1 MYHVS
6 TSGCSKRSPRR
17 NKLTASLL
25 CLVLLL
31 PSCQQMS
38 LEEET
43 GGSGGTSCATPVGF
57 GEGTAER
64 PFTVADVQ
72 KGRAVASQAQ
82 VWVIGYAVGSAYRS
96 LDNATFS
103 PSAASSSSLL
113 LSADSACTQVSRCI
127 PVELGSVKWQRQF
140 ALSQQPAGFR
150 QCVMLRGVPSKYY
163 NKNGLRSLSAGRW
176 FLGLDLS
183 CVSRDPQEWETDTI
197 CASVPPQR

>member
-1 MYHVS
+1 M
-6 TSGCSKRSPRR
+6 RSPRR
-17 NKLTASLL
+17 SKLTVSIL

-43 GGSGGTSCATPVGF
+43 GGSSGTSCASPVGF

-64 PFTVADVQ
+64 PFTVGDVM
-72 KGRAVASQAQ
+72 KGKAAQSQSQ

-96 LDNATFS
+96 LDKATFS
-103 PSAASSSSLL
+103 PSSASSSSLL

-127 PVELGSVKWQRQF
+127 PVELGSAKWQNQF
-140 ALSQQPAGFR
+140 ALSRQPAGFR

-183 CVSRDPQEWETDTI
+183 CVSRDPQEWEADTI
-197 CASVPPQR
+197 CASVPPLR

>member
-1 MYHVS
+1 
-6 TSGCSKRSPRR
+6 
-17 NKLTASLL
+17 
-25 CLVLLL
+25 
-31 PSCQQMS
+31 MS

-43 GGSGGTSCATPVGF
+43 GGSSGTSCATPVGF

-72 KGRAVASQAQ
+72 QGRAAASQAP

-140 ALSQQPAGFR
+140 ALSQYPAGFR

-197 CASVPPQR
+197 YASVPPQR